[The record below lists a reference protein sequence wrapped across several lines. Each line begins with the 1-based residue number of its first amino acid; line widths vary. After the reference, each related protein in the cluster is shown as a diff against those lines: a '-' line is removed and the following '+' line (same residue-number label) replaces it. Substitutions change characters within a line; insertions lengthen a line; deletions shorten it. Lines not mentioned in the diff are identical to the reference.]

1 MLTVAHLKKQYG
13 GMEILKDIDIKVEK
27 GAIAR
32 AVAAD
37 PEIIYFDEPTSALDP
52 ELTGEVLEVM
62 QNLAAEGRTMLVVTH
77 EMGFARNVSTRTI
90 LMEKGS
96 IVEEGETRQVFEAP
110 KKERTKEFLGHF
122 TGGTDENYFIK
133 ERICVYETS
142 IF

>member
-1 MLTVAHLKKQYG
+1 MLTVAHLKRQYG

-62 QNLAAEGRTMLVVTH
+62 QNLAAGEEPCWWLPTRWDLPEMFPHGR
-77 EMGFARNVSTRTI
+77 F
-90 LMEKGS
+90 
-96 IVEEGETRQVFEAP
+96 
-110 KKERTKEFLGHF
+110 
-122 TGGTDENYFIK
+122 
-133 ERICVYETS
+133 
-142 IF
+142 

>member
-122 TGGTDENYFIK
+122 TAGTDERMRTI
-133 ERICVYETS
+133 S
-142 IF
+142 

>member
-52 ELTGEVLEVM
+52 ELTGEVLKVIRG
-62 QNLAAEGRTMLVVTH
+62 LAEQKTTMIIVTH
-77 EMGFARNVSTRTI
+77 EMAFARDVADRVI
-90 LMEKGS
+90 FMDDGV
-96 IVEEGETRQVFEAP
+96 IVEEGDPVQVIDHPRE
-110 KKERTKEFLGHF
+110 ERTKQFLARYARG
-122 TGGTDENYFIK
+122 
-133 ERICVYETS
+133 
-142 IF
+142 

>member
-52 ELTGEVLEVM
+52 E
-62 QNLAAEGRTMLVVTH
+62 R
-77 EMGFARNVSTRTI
+77 F
-90 LMEKGS
+90 
-96 IVEEGETRQVFEAP
+96 
-110 KKERTKEFLGHF
+110 
-122 TGGTDENYFIK
+122 
-133 ERICVYETS
+133 
-142 IF
+142 